1 LSYPTHSL
9 SMCPLFHG
17 GNMENLRQNHS
28 LEVVRE
34 FSERLVYTTLNS
46 VLYELSRDA
55 SNVFYMSVH
64 TS

>member
-1 LSYPTHSL
+1 
-9 SMCPLFHG
+9 
-17 GNMENLRQNHS
+17 MENLRQNHS